1 LFAGTGAVGIE
12 ALSRGARRALFVDSA
27 PGAAKAI
34 RENLRR
40 AKLESRGTVRRVD
53 ALAAVRQKPGQ
64 FGLVLV
70 DPPYR
75 LPGAALEGLLREI
88 AGQSVVTPGGL
99 IVLSR
104 ETKSHIPVIPLNWRP
119 ERRLSY
125 GDAIILVF
133 QAQ

>member
-1 LFAGTGAVGIE
+1 M
-12 ALSRGARRALFVDSA
+12 
-27 PGAAKAI
+27 
-34 RENLRR
+34 
-40 AKLESRGTVRRVD
+40 D

-75 LPGAALEGLLREI
+75 LPGASLEGLLREI